1 MINKKD
7 KQNIINKEKDNIMID
22 EDFRE
27 NDIIESK
34 VNINNIKDNINNNN
48 ISNIINNI

>member
-7 KQNIINKEKDNIMID
+7 KRNIINTEKDNIMINK
-22 EDFRE
+22 DFRE

-34 VNINNIKDNINNNN
+34 VNINNIKDNINSNN
-48 ISNIINNI
+48 INNIINNI

>member
-7 KQNIINKEKDNIMID
+7 KRNIINREKDNIMINK
-22 EDFRE
+22 DFRE

-34 VNINNIKDNINNNN
+34 VNINNIKDNINSNN
-48 ISNIINNI
+48 INNIINNI